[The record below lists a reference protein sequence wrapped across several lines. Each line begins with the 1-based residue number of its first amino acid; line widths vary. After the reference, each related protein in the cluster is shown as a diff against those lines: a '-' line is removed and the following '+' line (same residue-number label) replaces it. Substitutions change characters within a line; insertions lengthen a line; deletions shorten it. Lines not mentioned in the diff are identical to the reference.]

1 MFLSSFSMDVKYSLE
16 ISKKLVSKCV
26 CIFNLLNDLILN
38 YNTDTILLSSLYRL
52 IFGVQVNTGFAN
64 KLAERYISG
73 NGDTSAILYYC
84 NLQTLGLSEKCQ

>member
-52 IFGVQVNTGFAN
+52 IFGVQVNTGSAN
-64 KLAERYISG
+64 KLVVISG
-73 NGDTSAILYYC
+73 NGDTSAILNYC
-84 NLQTLGLSEKCQ
+84 NLQTLGFG